1 MPLKSLPVPSVKT
14 FSVVFFGAESSLIAA
29 FDNLREIHATLIRL
43 KCLVGPTQVLK
54 ANNRGEFAFTCCDLT
69 KFYESSLSGVNPSE
83 LLRLC
88 PAAEAE
94 AQQERGSNPET
105 QGNFFRVWSTSTRSQ
120 FHYCILANTR
130 KTEGASLRCPN

>member
-54 ANNRGEFAFTCCDLT
+54 ANNRGEFAFTRCDWT
-69 KFYESSLSGVNPSE
+69 KHPLFNPSIQ
-83 LLRLC
+83 
-88 PAAEAE
+88 AAATEA
-94 AQQERGSNPET
+94 G
-105 QGNFFRVWSTSTRSQ
+105 G
-120 FHYCILANTR
+120 I
-130 KTEGASLRCPN
+130 

>member
-1 MPLKSLPVPSVKT
+1 M
-14 FSVVFFGAESSLIAA
+14 
-29 FDNLREIHATLIRL
+29 
-43 KCLVGPTQVLK
+43 
-54 ANNRGEFAFTCCDLT
+54 T

-105 QGNFFRVWSTSTRSQ
+105 QGNFFRVCSFNVAFTEMIYKTAGGRLRDLADYFLTQ
-120 FHYCILANTR
+120 QVEFTQPMVKFHNYF
-130 KTEGASLRCPN
+130 